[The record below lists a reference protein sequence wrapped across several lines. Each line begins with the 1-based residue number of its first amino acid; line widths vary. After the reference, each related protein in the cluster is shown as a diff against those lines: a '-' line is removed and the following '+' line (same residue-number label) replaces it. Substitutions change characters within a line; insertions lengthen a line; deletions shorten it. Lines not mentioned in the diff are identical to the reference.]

1 MNIPS
6 LHRALYAY
14 LSTYAPLTALVGT
27 RLYPGLAPTS
37 AVFPYVTIQDLMVA
51 SHYHLDGATATF
63 DSMVQI
69 DVWAL
74 AAIEAL
80 QIARIIRQSMDGMP
94 AAWDGLEVDGVFVD
108 SEMDAPEPAQDASE
122 RAYYRRILT
131 ITVWH
136 LREVPAGGTYG

>member
-1 MNIPS
+1 MSIPS

-51 SHYHLDGATATF
+51 SHYHLDGASATH

-80 QIARIIRQSMDGMP
+80 QIARIIRTSMDGLP

-136 LREVPAGGTYG
+136 LREVPA